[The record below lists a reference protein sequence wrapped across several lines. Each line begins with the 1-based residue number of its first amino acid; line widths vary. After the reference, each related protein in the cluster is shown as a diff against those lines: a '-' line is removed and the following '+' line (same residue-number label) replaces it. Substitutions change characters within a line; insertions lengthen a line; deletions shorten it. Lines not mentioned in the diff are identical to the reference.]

1 LHSGGIFDRVGN
13 RERELGGDAPPA
25 ICVKWKWRTSASAYR
40 KAHQQSG
47 AWCVEP
53 GASATAATSGL
64 CFGADK
70 QRRIGGD

>member
-1 LHSGGIFDRVGN
+1 LHSGGIFDRISNSQRKLRGN
-13 RERELGGDAPPA
+13 TPPA
-25 ICVKWKWRTSASAYR
+25 LSINRKWRTSASAYR
-40 KAHQQSG
+40 KAHQQPG

-70 QRRIGGD
+70 QRRIGGS